1 MVDASPMMHSVTCEG
16 NRVIVTFSTPGE
28 GLKTRDNKPSDTW
41 EIAGADGKFV
51 PATAEISGAKVIVST
66 PGVTVPVSVRLG
78 WKSDS
83 NCNLVNSAGLPSMPF
98 LAVVPNETK

>member
-1 MVDASPMMHSVTCEG
+1 
-16 NRVIVTFSTPGE
+16 
-28 GLKTRDNKPSDTW
+28 
-41 EIAGADGKFV
+41 
-51 PATAEISGAKVIVST
+51 VIVST